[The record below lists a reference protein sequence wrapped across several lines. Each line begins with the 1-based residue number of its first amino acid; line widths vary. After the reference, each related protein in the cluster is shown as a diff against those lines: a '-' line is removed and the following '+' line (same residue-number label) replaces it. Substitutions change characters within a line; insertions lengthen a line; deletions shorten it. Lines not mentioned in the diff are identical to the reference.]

1 MKKCMALFLSL
12 ALLFTASRAFAEA
25 TRQDVIGVVE
35 DGDYKNTYA
44 GFGFHLGD
52 WQVASET
59 DIASV
64 YEKSEDFLTEDFSK
78 AMEAR
83 DSLCFFMAIADE
95 GKESAM
101 SVITNEGAAAGLYHA
116 LGFRTMYR
124 MEAAKLKKNLE
135 SYGITVVSMEVG
147 SIAVDGREMACMR
160 IEESLDGVSM
170 CVIEVSLMKGQYRID
185 FSASSTDFE
194 SAEAI
199 IERYF
204 WL

>member
-1 MKKCMALFLSL
+1 MKKTLALFLAL
-12 ALLFTASRAFAEA
+12 ALLFTSHWAFAEA

-35 DGDYKNTYA
+35 GGDYKNAYA

-64 YEKSEDFLTEDFSK
+64 YEKSEDYFTEDFSK
-78 AMEAR
+78 AMEER

-101 SVITNEGAAAGLYHA
+101 SVITNEGAAAGLYHV

-124 MEAAKLKKNLE
+124 MENAKLKKSLE

-147 SIAVDGREMACMR
+147 SITVDGREMACMR

>member
-1 MKKCMALFLSL
+1 MKRNMALFLAL
-12 ALLFTASRAFAEA
+12 ALAFTAGCAFAEA

-35 DGDYKNTYA
+35 GGDYKNAYA

-64 YEKSEDFLTEDFSK
+64 YEKSEDYFTEDFSK

-101 SVITNEGAAAGLYHA
+101 SVITNEGAAAGLYHV

-124 MEAAKLKKNLE
+124 MENAKLKKSLE

-147 SIAVDGREMACMR
+147 SITVDGREMACMR
-160 IEESLDGVSM
+160 IEESLDGVRM

>member
-1 MKKCMALFLSL
+1 MKKYTVLFLTL
-12 ALLFTASRAFAEA
+12 TLMCTAACAFAEA
-25 TRQDVIGVVE
+25 TRQDVTGFVE
-35 DGDYKNTYA
+35 DCDYKNAYA

-52 WQVASET
+52 WQIASET

-64 YEKSEDFLTEDFSK
+64 YEKSEDYFTEDFSK
-78 AMEAR
+78 AMEER

-95 GKESAM
+95 GKESVM
-101 SVITNEGAAAGLYHA
+101 SVITNEGAASGLYHA

-135 SYGITVVSMEVG
+135 SYGITVVSMEFG
-147 SIAVDGREMACMR
+147 SIIVDGCEMPCMR
-160 IEESLDGVSM
+160 IEESLDGVRM
-170 CVIEVSLMKGQYRID
+170 CVIEVSWMKGQYRID
-185 FSASSTDFE
+185 IGASSADFD

-199 IERYF
+199 IARFF